1 MTLLTN
7 LKELTDVLAA
17 AERVLGEPC
26 RAVEIDWDVI
36 SHLTSAASRPRTV
49 GLGDLPAIRNI
60 SSESPGHGVAF
71 GGDLYE
77 VRAPDGLLPVLRV
90 VNPFEGCGSVP
101 TSDVWIVAVRN
112 YRRLYRFLRR
122 AVRKQN
128 SCPPPLMKAA
138 DRQKLW
144 ANTIGFLQRGQEA
157 LAKFGVP
164 LKRGVML
171 LGEPGNG
178 KTMAARWL
186 MSEAQRHGLEWRHL
200 TVECYESACGQ
211 GNARQLFELQRPGVV
226 LLDDFYHGL
235 QNRSEDG
242 ATRDRSMLLSELDGV
257 QIRSGVVYLFTCNLE
272 PEELDPAVRRPGR
285 IDVFLRFPKPDAELR
300 RQFIQQ
306 QWPNEALLTM
316 DLDEAV
322 SDSEDLSFA
331 ELGEIKKL
339 MVLNYLESGGWNWP
353 TACRE
358 LRERLAANSPARIL
372 GFAAADAQRNPLVA
386 KTLRV

>member
-1 MTLLTN
+1 MSLLLN
-7 LKELTDVLAA
+7 FQELTRVLAA
-17 AERVLGEPC
+17 AETVLGEPC

-36 SHLTSAASRPRTV
+36 AHLTSAAGRPRTV
-49 GLGDLPAIRNI
+49 GIAELPPIRSI
-60 SSESPGHGVAF
+60 CSESPGHGLAF
-71 GGDLYE
+71 GADLYE
-77 VRAPDGLLPVLRV
+77 VRAPDGSLSVLHII
-90 VNPFEGCGSVP
+90 NPFEGCGSLP
-101 TSDVWIVAVRN
+101 TSDIWVVAQRN
-112 YRRLYRFLRR
+112 YLRLYRFLRR
-122 AVRKQN
+122 AIRKQN
-128 SCPPPLMKAA
+128 SCPPPLMKPA

-144 ANTIGFLQRGQEA
+144 TNTIGFLQRGQEA
-157 LAKFGVP
+157 MARFGVP

-200 TVECYESACGQ
+200 TVESYETACGQ

-285 IDVFLRFPKPDAELR
+285 IDVFLRFPKPEADLR
-300 RQFIQQ
+300 RQFIAH
-306 QWPNEALLTM
+306 QWPAEALETLEVE
-316 DLDEAV
+316 DAV
-322 SDSEDLSFA
+322 ADSQGLSFA
-331 ELGEIKKL
+331 DLAELKKL
-339 MVLNYLESGGWNWP
+339 MVLHYLECERWDWP
-353 TACRE
+353 AAIQEFRQ
-358 LRERLAANSPARIL
+358 RLAAGQPTRIL
-372 GFAAADAQRNPLVA
+372 GFAAGDIQRNSMLA

>member
-1 MTLLTN
+1 MSLLTN
-7 LKELTDVLAA
+7 RKELTDVLAA
-17 AERVLGEPC
+17 AETVLGEPC

-36 SHLTSAASRPRTV
+36 AHLTSAASRPRTV
-49 GLGDLPAIRNI
+49 GLADLPAIRNI
-60 SSESPGHGVAF
+60 SSESPGHGLAF
-71 GGDLYE
+71 GGDLFD
-77 VRAPDGLLPVLRV
+77 VRTPEGLLPVLHV

-101 TSDVWIVAVRN
+101 TSDIWIVAVRN

-128 SCPPPLMKAA
+128 SCPPPLMKPA

-200 TVECYESACGQ
+200 TVENYETACGQ

-285 IDVFLRFPKPDAELR
+285 IDVFLRFPKPDADLR
-300 RQFIQQ
+300 RLFIEQ
-306 QWPNEALLTM
+306 QWPIEALATM
-316 DLDEAV
+316 DVEVAV
-322 SDSEDLSFA
+322 TDSADLSFA
-331 ELGEIKKL
+331 ELAELKKL
-339 MVLNYLESGGWNWP
+339 MVLHYLEMDCWDWAAAIHEFRQRLSANAP
-353 TACRE
+353 T
-358 LRERLAANSPARIL
+358 RIL
-372 GFAAADAQRNPLVA
+372 GFAAGDLQRNPLVA
-386 KTLRV
+386 KTLRA